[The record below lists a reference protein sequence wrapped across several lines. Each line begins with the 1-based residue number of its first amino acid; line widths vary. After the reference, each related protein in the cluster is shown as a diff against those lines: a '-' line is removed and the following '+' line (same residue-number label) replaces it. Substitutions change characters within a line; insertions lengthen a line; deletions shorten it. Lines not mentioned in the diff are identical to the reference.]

1 MNIYTLTMKKN
12 KFTSL
17 AFLAI
22 ILVILSCDPG
32 SKQNLTVP
40 IDENGFAVLTDEQVK
55 NIVERSYQYVAL
67 YNVNNKFALK
77 QGGWNTLQADTQLK
91 DHTMTEIARPN
102 NDSFYASALLDL
114 RGEPIIL
121 DLPAFDS
128 KYVSLMVTAYDHYVD
143 VPKATRKG
151 DFTKPEKILFYSDRT
166 EGYQGEDVPGVDMIY
181 KTTGD
186 FVSAVFRIMP
196 HANEPERFKNIV
208 ETIGTIKIQTL
219 SEYNGGEPKVAQ
231 EITFP
236 EVGKTDLDIFEN
248 NLLEVMQFV
257 FNHISFDPKD
267 ELDQE
272 VLEAYKPLG
281 VVPGGNYDPEKVKID
296 GKRFRAMAEEIQQE
310 NLGKLSDSELA
321 KTMGPKM
328 FKTKGLTDLQTLV
341 TVSVVGP
348 IGLPM
353 EEAMYPGVT
362 TDNGEPM
369 NAQYDY
375 VIKMT
380 KDELPPA
387 QAFWSLTLYDKA
399 NGFFIP
405 NDHKKYSV
413 GENAGFKLNADGGIE
428 IYVAAEKP
436 ADVPEENW
444 LPINRKDEEI
454 DIILRVYVADL
465 KKMKTWQ
472 APKAEKL

>member
-1 MNIYTLTMKKN
+1 MKVNKKN
-12 KFTSL
+12 LFIAFSL
-17 AFLAI
+17 
-22 ILVILSCDPG
+22 ILLIVSCNSG
-32 SKQNLTVP
+32 SEKSALLKT
-40 IDENGFAVLTDEQVK
+40 DEKGFAVLTDDQVE
-55 NIVERSYQYVAL
+55 NIVKRSYQYVAL
-67 YNVNNKFALK
+67 YNVNNKFALS
-77 QGGWNTLQADTQLK
+77 QGGWNTLIADTKLK
-91 DHTMTEIARPN
+91 DHTMTDIARPN
-102 NDSFYASALLDL
+102 NDSFYASALVDL

-151 DFTKPEKILFYSDRT
+151 DFKKPEKILLYSDRT
-166 EGYQGEDVPGVDMIY
+166 EGYKGEKVPGVDVIY

-196 HANEPERFKNIV
+196 HANEPERFKQIV
-208 ETIGTIKIQTL
+208 ETIATIKIQTL
-219 SEYNGGEPKVAQ
+219 SEYNGGESKVAK
-231 EITFP
+231 EIAFP

-267 ELDQE
+267 KLDQK

-281 VVPGGNYDPEKVKID
+281 VVPGGNYDPEKIKID
-296 GKRFRAMAEEIQQE
+296 GKRFRAVAEKVQKE
-310 NLGKLSDSELA
+310 NLNKLSDPSLSKKIA
-321 KTMGPKM
+321 PKM
-328 FKTKGLTDLQTLV
+328 FKTKGLTDLETLI
-341 TVSVVGP
+341 TVSVIGP

-353 EEAMYPGVT
+353 EEAMYPNIT
-362 TDNGEPM
+362 PADDEPL
-369 NAQYDY
+369 NAKNDY
-375 VIKMT
+375 LIKMT

-436 ADVPEENW
+436 EGVPEENW
-444 LPINRKDEEI
+444 LPLNRKDEDI
-454 DIILRVYVADL
+454 DIILRIYVADL
-465 KKMKTWQ
+465 EKMKAWE
-472 APKAEKL
+472 APVAKKIH

>member
-1 MNIYTLTMKKN
+1 MRSNKKN
-12 KFTSL
+12 LFIAFSL
-17 AFLAI
+17 
-22 ILVILSCDPG
+22 ILLIVSCNSG
-32 SKQNLTVP
+32 SEKSALVKT
-40 IDENGFAVLTDEQVK
+40 DEKGFAVLTDDQVE
-55 NIVERSYQYVAL
+55 NIVKRSYQYVAL
-67 YNVNNKFALK
+67 YNVNNKFALS
-77 QGGWNTLQADTQLK
+77 QGGWNTLIADTKLK
-91 DHTMTEIARPN
+91 DHTMTDIARPN
-102 NDSFYASALLDL
+102 NDSFYASALVDL

-143 VPKATRKG
+143 VPKATRKD
-151 DFTKPEKILFYSDRT
+151 DFKKPEKILFYSDRT
-166 EGYQGEDVPGVDMIY
+166 EGYKGEKVPGVDVIY

-196 HANEPERFKNIV
+196 HANEPERFKQIV
-208 ETIGTIKIQTL
+208 ETIATIKIQTL
-219 SEYNGGEPKVAQ
+219 SEYNGGKSKVVQ
-231 EITFP
+231 EIVFP
-236 EVGKTDLDIFEN
+236 EVGKTNLDIFEN

-267 ELDQE
+267 KLDQK

-281 VVPGGNYDPEKVKID
+281 VVPGGNYDPEKIKID
-296 GKRFRAMAEEIQQE
+296 GKRFRAVAEKVQKE
-310 NLGKLSDSELA
+310 NLNKLSDPSLTKE
-321 KTMGPKM
+321 MSPKM
-328 FKTKGLTDLQTLV
+328 FKTKGLTDLETLI
-341 TVSVVGP
+341 TVSVIGP

-353 EEAMYPGVT
+353 EEAMYPNVT
-362 TDNGEPM
+362 SKDGEPL
-369 NAQYDY
+369 NAANDY

-436 ADVPEENW
+436 EGVPEENW
-444 LPINRKDEEI
+444 LPLYRKDEEI

-465 KKMKTWQ
+465 EKIKTW
-472 APKAEKL
+472 APPVAEKL